1 MPQPRLLLIDD
12 EPALADYLA
21 SAARTCGFD
30 PIVTQRDDEFRE
42 TFIARRPEMV
52 ALDLGM
58 PVDGVELTRFL
69 ADQDYRGP
77 VLIVSGFDRRVLEF
91 GVSTGGSAR
100 TQYGGSGRKTRAPRG
115 AGRAALQVKSD
126 IGPVSPA
133 AELQLIDGLQRA
145 LDDQQLHMVYQ
156 PKVSLR
162 DGGLRQVEALVRWQD
177 PELGAVKPSHF
188 VPLAEEH
195 GLIDE
200 LTQWGLRRILR
211 QWIDWRDQGLD
222 TCIAFNIS
230 ALSLQHLDF
239 PDLVERMCRALD
251 VPTDRLVLELTEG
264 ATQPLVK
271 LMDALTRFRIKG
283 IGLAIDDFGTG
294 YSSLM
299 QLRQLPFT
307 EVKIDQA
314 FVADLPYS
322 RDSRLIIQAVTDLA
336 HGLGLTTT
344 AEGVE
349 TIEQLRII
357 RELGCDCVQG
367 YLVSAP
373 LDPKALKPWI
383 QKFRRAWPAMI
394 AEEKLALWGD
404 VETDPLSE
412 RQI

>member
-1 MPQPRLLLIDD
+1 M
-12 EPALADYLA
+12 
-21 SAARTCGFD
+21 
-30 PIVTQRDDEFRE
+30 
-42 TFIARRPEMV
+42 
-52 ALDLGM
+52 
-58 PVDGVELTRFL
+58 
-69 ADQDYRGP
+69 
-77 VLIVSGFDRRVLEF
+77 
-91 GVSTGGSAR
+91 
-100 TQYGGSGRKTRAPRG
+100 
-115 AGRAALQVKSD
+115 
-126 IGPVSPA
+126 SPA
-133 AELQLIDGLQRA
+133 AELRLLDGLQRA
-145 LDDQQLHMVYQ
+145 LADQHLHMVYQ

-177 PELGAVKPSHF
+177 PEFGAVKPSHF

-195 GLIDE
+195 GLIDD
-200 LTQWGLRRILR
+200 LTHWGLRRILK
-211 QWIDWRDQGLD
+211 QWLEWRDSGLD

-251 VPTDRLVLELTEG
+251 VPADRLVLELTEG

-314 FVADLPYS
+314 FVADAPHS
-322 RDSRLIIQAVTDLA
+322 RDSRLIIQAVVDLA
-336 HGLGLTTT
+336 HGLGLITT

-349 TIEQLRII
+349 TIDQLRIV

-367 YLVSAP
+367 YLVSTP
-373 LDPKALKPWI
+373 LDPAALQPWV

-394 AEEKLALWGD
+394 AEEKLALWGE
-404 VETDPLSE
+404 VEADAAGE
-412 RQI
+412 WQI

>member
-1 MPQPRLLLIDD
+1 MN
-12 EPALADYLA
+12 A
-21 SAARTCGFD
+21 
-30 PIVTQRDDEFRE
+30 V
-42 TFIARRPEMV
+42 
-52 ALDLGM
+52 
-58 PVDGVELTRFL
+58 
-69 ADQDYRGP
+69 
-77 VLIVSGFDRRVLEF
+77 
-91 GVSTGGSAR
+91 
-100 TQYGGSGRKTRAPRG
+100 
-115 AGRAALQVKSD
+115 
-126 IGPVSPA
+126 
-133 AELQLIDGLQRA
+133 AELQLLNGLQQA
-145 LDDQQLHMVYQ
+145 LGDQQLHMVYQ

-162 DGGLRQVEALVRWQD
+162 DGGLRQVEALVRWND
-177 PELGAVKPSHF
+177 PQLGPVKPSMF

-200 LTQWGLRRILR
+200 LTLWGLRTILR
-211 QWIDWRDQGLD
+211 QWLDWRDAGLD
-222 TCIAFNIS
+222 ICIAFNIS

-239 PDLVERMCRALD
+239 PDLVERMCRGLD
-251 VPTDRLVLELTEG
+251 VPTEKIVLELTEG

-314 FVADLPYS
+314 FIADVPHS
-322 RDSRLIIQAVTDLA
+322 RDSRLIVQAVTELA
-336 HGLGLTTT
+336 HGLGLFAT

-349 TIEQLRII
+349 TIDQLRTV
-357 RELGCDCVQG
+357 RELGCDLVQG

-373 LDPKALKPWI
+373 IDGNALKPWV

-404 VETDPLSE
+404 VETDPLGE
-412 RQI
+412 WQI